1 MFLFPAACRRFSPAS
16 YALRGTGDRPPPLDN
31 SYTVKTGPSAALSR
45 GYTHMPPPAA
55 KRVCGLKMPAGLRI
69 GTHNGTFHCDEVLA
83 CFLLKQLP
91 EYKDAEI
98 VRTRDPALL
107 SECDVVV
114 DVGGEFDPKRH
125 RYDHHQRTS
134 TRSVTETLTDRCIQR
149 CACVYENFVEEIDAI
164 DNGISQW
171 DGEPRYTVTSNLS
184 SRVGHLNPR
193 WNDKDQDTQVDVGG
207 EVVVFT
213 QGGCPWKEH
222 LFNLEQELGIETT
235 VKFVLYPDQSG
246 QWRVQCVPAGPHTF
260 QNRLS
265 LPEAWRGV
273 RDDALSTLSGIPGCV
288 FVHASGFI
296 GGNRTREGALA
307 MARHTLKGAA
317 KSSANGN

>member
-1 MFLFPAACRRFSPAS
+1 MRNHAILDKDSKHAACSRPRCVSQIQPAS
-16 YALRGTGDRPPPLDN
+16 YALSGTGDRPPPLDN

-125 RYDHHQRTS
+125 RYDHHQR
-134 TRSVTETLTDRCIQR
+134 
-149 CACVYENFVEEIDAI
+149 
-164 DNGISQW
+164 
-171 DGEPRYTVTSNLS
+171 
-184 SRVGHLNPR
+184 
-193 WNDKDQDTQVDVGG
+193 
-207 EVVVFT
+207 
-213 QGGCPWKEH
+213 
-222 LFNLEQELGIETT
+222 
-235 VKFVLYPDQSG
+235 
-246 QWRVQCVPAGPHTF
+246 
-260 QNRLS
+260 
-265 LPEAWRGV
+265 
-273 RDDALSTLSGIPGCV
+273 
-288 FVHASGFI
+288 
-296 GGNRTREGALA
+296 
-307 MARHTLKGAA
+307 
-317 KSSANGN
+317 